1 MLDNWPRCVRKGS
14 KEKILGYVQLL
25 IKADTAR
32 WGGKGHWQDRGSG
45 ILHINECIPDPPA
58 SVFGEVPELSVSS
71 KTPSPRGVHL
81 LEGAMGGR
89 GGRLGLLELTEGGP
103 SRTAEFSSVRGS
115 ENHKLAAKSAGKW
128 K

>member
-1 MLDNWPRCVRKGS
+1 MHPR
-14 KEKILGYVQLL
+14 
-25 IKADTAR
+25 
-32 WGGKGHWQDRGSG
+32 
-45 ILHINECIPDPPA
+45 PPA

-89 GGRLGLLELTEGGP
+89 GGRLGLLEPTEGGP
-103 SRTAEFSSVRGS
+103 SRTAEFSSARGS